1 LAYVDRVFAT
11 SDLSKLDKPAL
22 YRELAAQISAI
33 IQDETDPVANMANA
47 AALIYHSVPRLNWVG
62 FYLLKGGD
70 LVLGPFQGRPACVRI
85 AFGRG
90 VVGTAA
96 EKRSVI
102 RVADVNQFPGHIAC
116 DTASKSELVIPLTS
130 DDSHLLG
137 VLDIDS
143 PELDR
148 FDAEDETGF
157 REIGKIIAAK
167 L

>member
-1 LAYVDRVFAT
+1 VFTAA
-11 SDLSKLDKPAL
+11 DLSKLPKPQL
-22 YRELAAQISAI
+22 YRELSAQISALV
-33 IQDETDPVANMANA
+33 QDETDPVANMANTA
-47 AALIYHSVPRLNWVG
+47 SLIFHALPALNWAG
-62 FYLLKGGD
+62 FYLLKGGE
-70 LVLGPFQGRPACVRI
+70 LVLGPFQGRIACVRI

-96 EKRSVI
+96 EKRVTI

-116 DTASKSELVIPLTS
+116 DTASKSEIVIPLTS
-130 DDSHLLG
+130 EHSHLIG

-148 FDAEDETGF
+148 FDDEDEAGLKA
-157 REIGKIIAAK
+157 IGKIIAAR